1 MTIEVGLE
9 VEVGQVPD
17 LDFGIPAARDDDW
30 VVGGWAELNSRH
42 PFGMALVSAGS
53 TLLDPLALAK
63 SVPKSDRLIATATD
77 DLSVVGTE
85 SDAHDVVLVALEDGA
100 GDAALDIPETKGLVP
115 RSRNGKSTARTDNDV
130 AHKVAVAFEG
140 SKRNAIRNILV
151 RVLAGQLPD
160 KKGLIS
166 RGRDK
171 HIRVDWTAG
180 DLSDPALVV
189 FEGAPQRHDFGA
201 HDSTGFLDCSR
212 VFSVSST

>member
-42 PFGMALVSAGS
+42 PFGMALVSAGR

-85 SDAHDVVLVALEDGA
+85 SDAHDVVFVALEDGA
-100 GDAALDIPETKGLVP
+100 GDAALDVPKTEGLVP

-130 AHKVAVAFEG
+130 ADKVAVAFEG
-140 SKRNAIRNILV
+140 SKRNAIRHILV

-160 KKGLIS
+160 KKRLIS
-166 RGRDK
+166 RG
-171 HIRVDWTAG
+171 
-180 DLSDPALVV
+180 
-189 FEGAPQRHDFGA
+189 
-201 HDSTGFLDCSR
+201 
-212 VFSVSST
+212 